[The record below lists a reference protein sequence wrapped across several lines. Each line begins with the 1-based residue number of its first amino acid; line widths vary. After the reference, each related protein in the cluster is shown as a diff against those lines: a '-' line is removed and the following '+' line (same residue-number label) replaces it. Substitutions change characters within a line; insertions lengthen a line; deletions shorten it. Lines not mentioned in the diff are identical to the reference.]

1 MNARAISTRPQLGQ
15 AEHISLAAEG
25 DDVAPAPAK
34 QGKVLAKFALTSRFR
49 GLHTSLSL
57 LDTLVLQIDARRPG
71 KSARRYCLDLRYV
84 NAKPV
89 RVRHIAWLWA
99 VDTLALLIVAAV
111 KFWRASIVD
120 SADVANPLAIGIGAT
135 IAACI
140 TAAWFIRSTTESLS
154 FISTIG
160 AVPLVEVTGGIGS
173 GKAGK
178 TFFVRLIKAIAV
190 AKALAPANKHQYLRD
205 EMREHHRLH
214 EAGALDDE
222 LYEQGKA
229 RVLESF

>member
-1 MNARAISTRPQLGQ
+1 MRPNLGR
-15 AEHISLAAEG
+15 AEHISLAAEA
-25 DDVAPAPAK
+25 DDAAPVRAK
-34 QGKVLAKFALTSRFR
+34 QAKVLATFALKSGFR
-49 GLHTSLSL
+49 GLSTSLSL
-57 LDTLVLQIDARRPG
+57 LDTHVLEIDTRRPG
-71 KSARRYCLDLRYV
+71 ESARSYSVDLRYL

-89 RVRHIAWLWA
+89 RVRSIAWIWA
-99 VDTLALLIVAAV
+99 IDTFALLILAAV
-111 KFWRASIVD
+111 KFWRASTLD
-120 SADVANPLAIGIGAT
+120 SADALGPLSIGAGAA

-140 TAAWFIRSTTESLS
+140 TAAWFVRSTTESLS

-178 TFFVRLIKAIAV
+178 KFFVQLIKTIMA
-190 AKALAPANKHQYLRD
+190 AKTLAPTNKHQYLRD

-214 EAGALDDE
+214 EAGALNDE
-222 LYEQGKA
+222 LYELGKA